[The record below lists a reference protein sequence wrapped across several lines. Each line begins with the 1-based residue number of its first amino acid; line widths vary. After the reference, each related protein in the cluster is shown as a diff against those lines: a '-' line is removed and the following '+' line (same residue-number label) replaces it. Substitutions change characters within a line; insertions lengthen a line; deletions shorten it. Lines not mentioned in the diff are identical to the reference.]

1 MSRTYHH
8 GDLRRALVDAAV
20 EMLNDGGSGALTL
33 RAVARHA
40 KVSHQAPYNHFAD
53 IDDLFAAVAREG
65 FLRLASTL
73 RRVQARHRAR
83 PLGALRET
91 GVAYTVFAVRHT
103 AHWRLM
109 FGARFAN
116 RARHPELA
124 ASADEVFALLSAPVV
139 ALSKGVRLSISE
151 EGLASGDPRVIL
163 WSVTHG
169 LAQLLIDGQLGP
181 IAARSVPAY
190 VRRALDALSP
200 LARRAGGA

>member
-1 MSRTYHH
+1 MPRKYHH

-20 EMLNDGGSGALTL
+20 EILNAGRSGELTL

-53 IDDLFAAVAREG
+53 IDDLFAAVACEG
-65 FLRLASTL
+65 FLQLATTL
-73 RRVQARHRAR
+73 RRTQARHRAS
-83 PLGALRET
+83 PLAALRET
-91 GVAYTVFAVRHT
+91 GVAYTVFAVQHE

-124 ASADEVFALLSAPVV
+124 AAANDVFALLSAPVV
-139 ALSKGVRLSISE
+139 ALSKRRSLSIST
-151 EGLASGDPRVIL
+151 EGLPSGDPRVIL

-181 IAARSVPAY
+181 IAAQSVSMY
-190 VRRALDALSP
+190 VRRVLDTLAP
-200 LARRAGGA
+200 LARPD